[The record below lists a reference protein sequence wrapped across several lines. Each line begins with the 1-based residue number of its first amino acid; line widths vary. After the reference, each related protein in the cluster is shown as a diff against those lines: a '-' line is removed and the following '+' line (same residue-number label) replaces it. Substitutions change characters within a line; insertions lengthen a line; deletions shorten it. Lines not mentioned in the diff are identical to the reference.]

1 MEPLIKGPA
10 GLEYLRNAFT
20 ARYGAPVSL
29 PLVEQWLAEVI
40 PNSEH
45 EWKDHLDS
53 VSALSSQGLLPTTLR
68 AGGSILKAATVVS
81 AGLYASG
88 IKLLFFPPFSL
99 LFLLFHL
106 VTNYIYI
113 YVSYISI

>member
-1 MEPLIKGPA
+1 MLEPLIKGPA

-29 PLVEQWLAEVI
+29 PLVVQWLAEVI

-81 AGLYASG
+81 VGCYAAGIETAILSS
-88 IKLLFFPPFSL
+88 IFPSSISL
-99 LFLLFHL
+99 VSFGCR
-106 VTNYIYI
+106 IYI
-113 YVSYISI
+113 YYITI

>member
-1 MEPLIKGPA
+1 MLEPLIKGPA

-29 PLVEQWLAEVI
+29 PLVVQWLAEVI

-53 VSALSSQGLLPTTLR
+53 VSALSSQGLLPTTVR

-81 AGLYASG
+81 VGCYAAGIETAILSS
-88 IKLLFFPPFSL
+88 IFPSSISL
-99 LFLLFHL
+99 VSFGCR
-106 VTNYIYI
+106 IYI
-113 YVSYISI
+113 YYITI